1 MDKKDCEILIYA
13 LLFMGC
19 LILMVI
25 GIGWDEL
32 EQTGTVAFSIAMAA
46 MCANSIRLHANATE
60 AENSLESAQR
70 GERKYRELYRSLIED
85 LLEKYDVANAP
96 QKIKELEREEDE
108 LEEATDR
115 ADTYKEI
122 SETWENDAREAM
134 GKLPHR
140 KTYIGSR
147 EIMHEPADAE
157 ADTGAKKDRTVSC
170 TEDNAVKVGD
180 STLYA
185 YDIDEICNIIGK
197 RIHAYPAFREA
208 VKKIIQDE
216 KPV

>member
-1 MDKKDCEILIYA
+1 MGRHILEKVIHMSCMVTSGSIITGSIFWA
-13 LLFMGC
+13 DELGADMFVWAVILFM
-19 LILMVI
+19 V
-25 GIGWDEL
+25 
-32 EQTGTVAFSIAMAA
+32 S
-46 MCANSIRLHANATE
+46 ANA
-60 AENSLESAQR
+60 L
-70 GERKYRELYRSLIED
+70 K
-85 LLEKYDVANAP
+85 
-96 QKIKELEREEDE
+96 KIKELEWAEDE
-108 LEEATDR
+108 LEEATHR
-115 ADTYKEI
+115 ADMYEEI
-122 SETWENDAREAM
+122 SERWKKTATEAM
-134 GKLPHR
+134 GKLPNR

-147 EIMHEPADAE
+147 EIMHESADAE

-216 KPV
+216 KTV

>member
-1 MDKKDCEILIYA
+1 MGRHILEKVIHMYCMVTSGGIIIGSIFWADKLGEDMFVWAVI
-13 LLFMGC
+13 LFM
-19 LILMVI
+19 V
-25 GIGWDEL
+25 
-32 EQTGTVAFSIAMAA
+32 S
-46 MCANSIRLHANATE
+46 ANA
-60 AENSLESAQR
+60 L
-70 GERKYRELYRSLIED
+70 K
-85 LLEKYDVANAP
+85 
-96 QKIKELEREEDE
+96 KIKELEWAEDE
-108 LEEATDR
+108 IEEATNR
-115 ADTYKEI
+115 ADMYKEI
-122 SETWENDAREAM
+122 SETWENAAKEAM
-134 GKLPHR
+134 GKYHYR

-147 EIMHEPADAE
+147 EIMHESADAE

>member
-1 MDKKDCEILIYA
+1 MGRHILEEIIHISCMITSGTIIIGSIFWADKLGADMFVWAVI
-13 LLFMGC
+13 LFMVSANA
-19 LILMVI
+19 LKKIT
-25 GIGWDEL
+25 EL
-32 EQTGTVAFSIAMAA
+32 EWA
-46 MCANSIRLHANATE
+46 
-60 AENSLESAQR
+60 
-70 GERKYRELYRSLIED
+70 
-85 LLEKYDVANAP
+85 
-96 QKIKELEREEDE
+96 EDE
-108 LEEATDR
+108 LEKATNR
-115 ADTYKEI
+115 ADMYKEI
-122 SETWENDAREAM
+122 SKTWQKTATEAM

-147 EIMHEPADAE
+147 EIMHESVDAE

>member
-1 MDKKDCEILIYA
+1 MDKKGCEILIYA

-46 MCANSIRLHANATE
+46 MCANSMRLHANATQ
-60 AENSLESAQR
+60 AEDMLESAQR
-70 GERKYRELYRSLIED
+70 GERKYREMYNNLIED

-96 QKIKELEREEDE
+96 QKNKELEWEEDE
-108 LEEATDR
+108 LEEATNR
-115 ADTYKEI
+115 ADTYKKI
-122 SETWENDAREAM
+122 SETWENAEREAM

-147 EIMHEPADAE
+147 EIMHESADAE
-157 ADTGAKKDRTVSC
+157 ADTGTKKDRTVSC

-197 RIHAYPAFREA
+197 RIYAYPAFREA

>member
-1 MDKKDCEILIYA
+1 MGRHILEKTIHMFCMA
-13 LLFMGC
+13 TSGSIITGSIFWPDELGADMFVWAVILFM
-19 LILMVI
+19 V
-25 GIGWDEL
+25 
-32 EQTGTVAFSIAMAA
+32 S
-46 MCANSIRLHANATE
+46 ANA
-60 AENSLESAQR
+60 L
-70 GERKYRELYRSLIED
+70 K
-85 LLEKYDVANAP
+85 
-96 QKIKELEREEDE
+96 KIKELEWAEDE
-108 LEEATDR
+108 LEEATNR
-115 ADTYKEI
+115 ADMYKEI
-122 SETWENDAREAM
+122 SETWENAAREAM

-170 TEDNAVKVGD
+170 AEDNAVKVGD